1 MTEVDDGAEGEA
13 RKLKARLRRETEE
26 SDYKWLMSTARGRR
40 IVWRM
45 LEQSKVYQLSF
56 STDAMAMAFNEGNK
70 NFGLQLLATI
80 SALAPAEY
88 LEMIKEAK
96 NDPVD

>member
-1 MTEVDDGAEGEA
+1 MTEAEENEREGN
-13 RKLKARLRRETEE
+13 RLKARLRRETEE
-26 SDYKWLMSTARGRR
+26 SDYKWLMSTAQGRR

-45 LEQSKVYQLSF
+45 LEQSKIYQLSF
-56 STDAMAMAFNEGNK
+56 SIDAMAMAFNEGNK

-96 NDPVD
+96 NDPAD